1 MNEEEIDKK
10 IKESWQARNSNPASD
25 GQKKASWKKFQAER
39 FPQQKPKKWYYGI
52 AASFLVIAAT
62 LTGVFFQKNKLA
74 TTNTSAYQIIE
85 NPTTHIK
92 TIFLPDSSKVNLAAN
107 AQLSFPENFKTHR
120 NVELKG
126 EAVFEV
132 KKDSAHP
139 FTVKSQLTTTRV
151 LGTIFKVKNLSAKHT
166 EVNLYEGSVQMQVEG
181 RDKNWII
188 APGEV
193 FVLKNDAIDI
203 ESFELFKEF
212 KEAPLKDFVTYIQKN
227 YGFELVFP
235 DDISN
240 KKITLKLNRQ
250 EPLEH
255 IVAIVTQLYQYNYQ
269 KSNTDQKIYF
279 ATNN

>member
-10 IKESWQARNSNPASD
+10 IKESWQADNSNPASN
-25 GQKKASWKKFQAER
+25 GQKEASWKKFQAEK

-166 EVNLYEGSVQMQVEG
+166 EVNLYEGSVQLQVEG

-193 FVLKNDAIDI
+193 FVFKNDAIDI

-212 KEAPLKDFVTYIQKN
+212 EEAPLKDFVTYIQKN
-227 YGFELVFP
+227 YGFQLVFP
-235 DDISN
+235 DDISQ

-255 IVAIVTQLYQYNYQ
+255 IIAIVAQLYQYNYQ

>member
-10 IKESWQARNSNPASD
+10 IKESWEARNSNPASD
-25 GQKKASWKKFQAER
+25 GQKEASWKNFQAEK

-235 DDISN
+235 HDISN

-255 IVAIVTQLYQYNYQ
+255 IVAIVAKLYQYNYQ

>member
-10 IKESWQARNSNPASD
+10 IKESWEARNSNPASN
-25 GQKKASWKKFQAER
+25 GQKEASWKKFQAEK

-166 EVNLYEGSVQMQVEG
+166 EVNLYEGSVQLQVEG

-193 FVLKNDAIDI
+193 FVFKNDAIDI

-212 KEAPLKDFVTYIQKN
+212 EEAPLKDFVTYIQKN
-227 YGFELVFP
+227 YGFQLVFP
-235 DDISN
+235 DDISQ
-240 KKITLKLNRQ
+240 KKITLKLNQQ

-255 IVAIVTQLYQYNYQ
+255 IIAIVAQLYQYNYQ

>member
-10 IKESWQARNSNPASD
+10 IKESWEARNSNPASD
-25 GQKKASWKKFQAER
+25 GQKEASWKNFQAEK

-62 LTGVFFQKNKLA
+62 LTGVLFQKNKLA

-151 LGTIFKVKNLSAKHT
+151 LGTIFKVKNVSAKHT
-166 EVNLYEGSVQMQVEG
+166 EVNLYEGSVQLQVEG

-212 KEAPLKDFVTYIQKN
+212 EETPLKDFVTYIQKN
-227 YGFELVFP
+227 YGFQLVFP
-235 DDISN
+235 DDISH

-250 EPLEH
+250 EPLERIIA
-255 IVAIVTQLYQYNYQ
+255 IVAQLYQYSYRRN
-269 KSNTDQKIYF
+269 NTDQKIYF

>member
-10 IKESWQARNSNPASD
+10 IKESWEARNSNPASN
-25 GQKKASWKKFQAER
+25 GQKEASWKKFQAEK

-166 EVNLYEGSVQMQVEG
+166 EVNLYEGSVQLQVEG

-193 FVLKNDAIDI
+193 FVFKNDAIDI

-212 KEAPLKDFVTYIQKN
+212 EEAPLKDFVTYIQKN

-255 IVAIVTQLYQYNYQ
+255 IVAIVAQLYQYSYQ

>member
-1 MNEEEIDKK
+1 MNEEKIDKK
-10 IKESWQARNSNPASD
+10 IKESWEARNSNPTSD
-25 GQKKASWKKFQAER
+25 GQKEASWKKFQAEK

-74 TTNTSAYQIIE
+74 TTSISAYQIIE
-85 NPTTHIK
+85 NPTTQIK

-139 FTVKSQLTTTRV
+139 FKVKSQFTTTRV

-255 IVAIVTQLYQYNYQ
+255 IVAIVAQLYQYSYQ

>member
-10 IKESWQARNSNPASD
+10 IKESWQAGNSNLASD
-25 GQKKASWKKFQAER
+25 GQKEASWKKFQAEK
-39 FPQQKPKKWYYGI
+39 FPQQKTKKWYYGI

-62 LTGVFFQKNKLA
+62 LTGVLFQKNKIA

-85 NPTTHIK
+85 NPTTQIK

-151 LGTIFKVKNLSAKHT
+151 LGTIFKVKNVSTKHT
-166 EVNLYEGSVQMQVEG
+166 EVNLYEGSVQLQVEG

-212 KEAPLKDFVTYIQKN
+212 KETPLKDFVTYIQKN
-227 YGFELVFP
+227 YGFQLVFP
-235 DDISN
+235 DDISH

-255 IVAIVTQLYQYNYQ
+255 IVAIVAQLYQYSYQ

>member
-10 IKESWQARNSNPASD
+10 IKESWQAGNSNPASD
-25 GQKKASWKKFQAER
+25 GQKKVSWKKFQAEK

-166 EVNLYEGSVQMQVEG
+166 EVNLYEGSVQLQVEG

-193 FVLKNDAIDI
+193 FVFKNDAIDI

-212 KEAPLKDFVTYIQKN
+212 EEAPLKDFVTYIQKN
-227 YGFELVFP
+227 YGFQLVFP
-235 DDISN
+235 DDISQ
-240 KKITLKLNRQ
+240 KKITLKLNQQ

-255 IVAIVTQLYQYNYQ
+255 IIAIVAQLYQYNYQ

>member
-10 IKESWQARNSNPASD
+10 IKESWQAGNSNPASN
-25 GQKKASWKKFQAER
+25 GQKEASWKKFQAER

-181 RDKNWII
+181 RDKN
-188 APGEV
+188 
-193 FVLKNDAIDI
+193 
-203 ESFELFKEF
+203 
-212 KEAPLKDFVTYIQKN
+212 
-227 YGFELVFP
+227 
-235 DDISN
+235 
-240 KKITLKLNRQ
+240 
-250 EPLEH
+250 
-255 IVAIVTQLYQYNYQ
+255 
-269 KSNTDQKIYF
+269 
-279 ATNN
+279 

>member
-10 IKESWQARNSNPASD
+10 IKESWEARNSNPASN
-25 GQKKASWKKFQAER
+25 GQKEASWKKFQAEK
-39 FPQQKPKKWYYGI
+39 FPQQKPKKWSYGI

-62 LTGVFFQKNKLA
+62 LTGVLFQKNKLA
-74 TTNTSAYQIIE
+74 TTSISAYQIIE
-85 NPTTHIK
+85 NPTTQIK

-166 EVNLYEGSVQMQVEG
+166 EVNLYEGSVQLQVEG

-193 FVLKNDAIDI
+193 FVFKNDAIDI

-212 KEAPLKDFVTYIQKN
+212 EEAPLKDFVTYIQKN
-227 YGFELVFP
+227 YGFQLVFP
-235 DDISN
+235 DDISQ
-240 KKITLKLNRQ
+240 KKITLKLNQQ

-255 IVAIVTQLYQYNYQ
+255 IIAIVAQLYQYNYQ